1 MDKKLREQI
10 ADARFVS
17 FDMFDTLV
25 LRAVR
30 QPKDLFRLIEEA
42 ARVRTGDNQLTFAG
56 MRMLAERQARDE
68 VHADG
73 SSEDITLDAIYGKL
87 AGLME
92 LSPSRLEELKQLEI
106 ELETA
111 FCLRNDYMYEVYHH
125 CLASGK
131 EVIIVSDMYL
141 PVTVLERMLA
151 NNGFTGYR
159 KLYLSA
165 DIGLTKET
173 GRLFRHVREDLDCL
187 AGEMLHIGDHPVS
200 DVRRPREAGHPV
212 SYYQKSLDYV
222 MGSKAYLSA
231 FRELLKAE
239 EIRPEESI
247 FLGLLVKKLYTDR
260 MQSPEKSFWYL
271 FGYEAIG
278 ILYYGFVRWLKQQAA
293 ADGVKRLYFL
303 ARDGHVMKRVYD
315 MISEEQTEEA
325 IPSAYLYAS
334 RRAFNFPAITEL
346 TDEALDFLISYSR
359 NLSVA
364 QYLERV
370 GLNASDYRGAIAE
383 QGFAGADVIV
393 ASGEDKE
400 RIRRLYKQI
409 EPAILAAAALERTKL
424 TRYLQ
429 QEDFLTAGKRGIVDI
444 GWHGTMQ
451 QSLEQI
457 VARLEADS
465 GGSDGGLVGR
475 EAVEPDRRLDI
486 GLDGRAAVGPA
497 DDGKAVDGKV
507 DGGTGNELYGYYVG
521 TFRKAEKIAQSG
533 TELAGYLCDLG
544 MPSER
549 EGSILRCVELFE
561 FLFTAPHGSVIGF
574 TEQAGRMEPVLD
586 RNDNDEEKLA
596 AARLLQEG
604 ALDFVRDFH
613 AIAKLLPFP
622 LTISP
627 AAAIQP
633 LSRVLSHPT
642 RLEAEKLGDITH
654 AQGFGDVYVA
664 ETLAKPP
671 SAVRSLGDLKK
682 LQLRF
687 RRSLWKPGF
696 KRRVPD
702 WQRPLLTLVETAMN
716 VKNNRRLT

>member
-42 ARVRTGDNQLTFAG
+42 ARVRTGDNQLAFAG
-56 MRMLAERQARDE
+56 KRILAERQARDE

-73 SSEDITLDAIYGKL
+73 SSEDVTLDAIYGKL

-111 FCLRNDYMYEVYHH
+111 FCLRNDYMYEVYRH

-131 EVIIVSDMYL
+131 EVVIVSDMYL
-141 PVTVLERMLA
+141 PAAVLERILA
-151 NNGFTGYR
+151 KNGFTDYR

-173 GRLFRHVREDLDCL
+173 GRLFQHVREDLDCL

-278 ILYYGFVRWLKQQAA
+278 ILYYGFVSWLKQQAA

-346 TDEALDFLISYSR
+346 TEEALDFLISYSR

-364 QYLERV
+364 QYLERM
-370 GLNASDYRGAIAE
+370 GLNAAHYQGAIAE
-383 QGFAGADVIV
+383 QGFAGADAIV

-409 EPAILAAAALERTKL
+409 EPAILAAAALERAKL

-457 VARLEADS
+457 VARVGP
-465 GGSDGGLVGR
+465 GGSGSRQEML
-475 EAVEPDRRLDI
+475 
-486 GLDGRAAVGPA
+486 
-497 DDGKAVDGKV
+497 
-507 DGGTGNELYGYYVG
+507 GYYVG

-533 TELAGYLCDLG
+533 TALAGYLCDLG

-549 EGSILRCVELFE
+549 EASILRCVELFE

-574 TEQAGRMEPVLD
+574 TEQAGRMEPVFD

-633 LSRVLSHPT
+633 LARVLSQPT

-664 ETLAKPP
+664 EPLAKPP
-671 SAVRSLGDLKK
+671 GAVRSLGDLKK